1 VTAAP
6 RPSAPAAVAPAAP
19 LVDVRGLVK
28 HFPGARGFLGLGRAR
43 AVVRAVDGV
52 SFTIPPGRTLGL
64 VGESGCGKTTVGR
77 SVLRLIEPDA
87 GQVTIGG
94 QHVLTLGGSE
104 LRALRR
110 RMQIVFQDPY
120 GSLNPRMT
128 VRQALAEPL
137 AIHRLARGP
146 AAERRIGALLE
157 EVGLDPSFG
166 KSYPHE
172 LSGGQRQRVGIARAL
187 SVEPQFLVLDE
198 PVSALDVSVQAQ
210 VLNLLAEL
218 QQHRRLTFLF
228 IAHDLAV
235 VKHIADDVAVMYLGR
250 IVEAA
255 PASSLYAAPRHPYTA
270 ALLSAVPVPD
280 PRAQH
285 QRIVLPGEVPSPAAP
300 PPGCPFHPRCPHPK
314 KNERCRSEPPA
325 LREVAPGQ
333 LAACHFAEDPL

>member
-1 VTAAP
+1 MTLPAP
-6 RPSAPAAVAPAAP
+6 P
-19 LVDVRGLVK
+19 LLVQVEGLVK
-28 HFPGARGFLGLGRAR
+28 RFPGARSLLGLGRAR
-43 AVVRAVDGV
+43 RIVRAVDGV
-52 SFTIPPGRTLGL
+52 SFAIATGQTLGL

-77 SVLRLIEPDA
+77 TILRLIEPDA
-87 GQVTIGG
+87 GRV
-94 QHVLTLGGSE
+94 TLGGTDVLGLGARE

-128 VRQALAEPL
+128 VQQTLAEPL
-137 AIHRLARGP
+137 AIHRLAAGP
-146 AAERRIGALLE
+146 EAERRISSLLE
-157 EVGLDPSFG
+157 EVGLDPAFAPA
-166 KSYPHE
+166 YPHE

-218 QQHRRLTFLF
+218 QRKRRLTYLF

-235 VKHIADDVAVMYLGR
+235 VKHIADHVAVMYLGK
-250 IVEAA
+250 IVERA
-255 PASSLYAAPRHPYTA
+255 PATVLYAGPRHPYTTS
-270 ALLSAVPVPD
+270 LLSAVPVPD
-280 PRAQH
+280 PKAQR
-285 QRIVLPGEVPSPAAP
+285 QRIVLQGDVPSPATP

-314 KNERCRSEPPA
+314 KSSRCGIEPPA

-333 LAACHFAEDPL
+333 FAACHFAEAPM

>member
-1 VTAAP
+1 MTLP
-6 RPSAPAAVAPAAP
+6 AP
-19 LVDVRGLVK
+19 LVQVEGLVK
-28 HFPGARGFLGLGRAR
+28 RFPGARGLLGLGRAR
-43 AVVRAVDGV
+43 RIVRAVDGV
-52 SFTIPPGRTLGL
+52 SFAIAAGQTLGL

-77 SVLRLIEPDA
+77 AILRLIEPDA
-87 GQVTIGG
+87 GRVTLDGAD
-94 QHVLTLGGSE
+94 VLGLGARE

-128 VRQALAEPL
+128 VQQTLAEPL
-137 AIHRLARGP
+137 AIHRLAAGP
-146 AAERRIGALLE
+146 EAERRISSLLE
-157 EVGLDPSFG
+157 EVGLDPAFARA
-166 KSYPHE
+166 YPHE

-218 QQHRRLTFLF
+218 QRKRRLTYLF

-235 VKHIADDVAVMYLGR
+235 VKHIADHVAVMYLGK
-250 IVEAA
+250 IVERA
-255 PASSLYAAPRHPYTA
+255 PALQLYAGPRHPYTTS
-270 ALLSAVPVPD
+270 LLSAVPVPD
-280 PRAQH
+280 PKAQR
-285 QRIVLPGEVPSPAAP
+285 QRIVLQGDVPSPATP

-314 KNERCRSEPPA
+314 KSSRCGIEPPV

-333 LAACHFAEDPL
+333 FAACHFAEAPM